1 MARTATLLFALVSC
15 TWEDNVLR
23 IAPPAQLA
31 RPQHFSGQRVD
42 VDFHDTDLRKA
53 MAELAALGVNGLDW
67 ARDGK
72 TLKVF
77 PGRPR

>member
-1 MARTATLLFALVSC
+1 
-15 TWEDNVLR
+15 
-23 IAPPAQLA
+23 
-31 RPQHFSGQRVD
+31 

-53 MAELAALGVNGLDW
+53 MAELAALGGLGVDLDPTVAGALTIKLNQVRWDQAFDIAVRVNGLDW